1 MTKTIEKNI
10 HQMKLHEITEL
21 NTEISILRVPWGW
34 IYMTYFEDGV
44 TSTFVPFHNEF
55 MYE

>member
-1 MTKTIEKNI
+1 MTKTREKNI

-34 IYMTYFEDGV
+34 IYMTFEDGV